1 MISLRALCTS
11 LLVATPLAGALAGP
25 LAAQAPRLPTASPPP
40 PAPVE
45 APRLIAPPANAVA
58 QCGDFTFV
66 VAPETPSACAARGGV
81 KVVLPGARAAAVP
94 PTAPAAPAV
103 RATAPQP
110 AATLRDDAPPA
121 GATMRCRD
129 GSWLTGTPSASRCD
143 RNGGLAVILPS
154 TPPAPT
160 RTP

>member
-1 MISLRALCTS
+1 MTSLRALFAS
-11 LLVATPLAGALAGP
+11 LLVAAPLAGP
-25 LAAQAPRLPTASPPP
+25 LAAQAPRLPAASPPP

-45 APRLIAPPANAVA
+45 APRLLAPPANAVA

-66 VAPETPSACAARGGV
+66 VAPATPAVCESRGGV
-81 KVVLPGARAAAVP
+81 KVVLPGARAAAP
-94 PTAPAAPAV
+94 ATGRTAPAAPAL

-110 AATLRDDAPPA
+110 AATLRDAAPPA

-129 GSWLTGTPSASRCD
+129 GSWLTGTPNASRCD

>member
-1 MISLRALCTS
+1 MMPLRAGFAS
-11 LLVATPLAGALAGP
+11 LLVAASLAGVLADP
-25 LAAQAPRLPTASPPP
+25 LAAQAPPMPPASPPP

-45 APRLIAPPANAVA
+45 APRLLAPPANAVA

-66 VAPETPSACAARGGV
+66 VAPATPAACESRGGV
-81 KVVLPGARAAAVP
+81 KVVLPGARAAA
-94 PTAPAAPAV
+94 PATAPAV
-103 RATAPQP
+103 RAPAPAPTA

-129 GSWLTGTPSASRCD
+129 GSWLTGTPLASRCD

-154 TPPAPT
+154 TPPLPPRAP
-160 RTP
+160 